1 MIMTDKTFNYQIN
14 VPDGCMAKTIVTPIK
29 MLTDKPHVRAF
40 SEGLGRLAV
49 DKQLT
54 LTDKNVLLFLI
65 SVMEYENLLNL
76 TQRELSEGL
85 GIVQQ
90 EVSKSIKKLIEG
102 GYLKIVDKNGR
113 QNIYQLNPHLAF
125 KSRAKNYN
133 LLCTIWDEDQSQ
145 TDDSLEA

>member
-1 MIMTDKTFNYQIN
+1 MTDKTFNYQIN

>member
-65 SVMEYENLLNL
+65 SVMEYENLLNI
-76 TQRELSEGL
+76 TQKALSEEL
-85 GIVQQ
+85 GIVQP

-113 QNIYQLNPHLAF
+113 QNVYQLNPHLAF

-133 LLCTIWDEDQSQ
+133 LLCTIWDEDDSQ
-145 TDDSLEA
+145 PDDSLEA

>member
-1 MIMTDKTFNYQIN
+1 MTDKTFNYQIN
-14 VPDGCMAKTIVTPIK
+14 VPDGCMAKTVVTPIK
-29 MLTDKPHVRAF
+29 MLTDKPHVRVF

-49 DKQLT
+49 DRELT

-65 SVMEYENLLNL
+65 SVMEYENLLNI
-76 TQRELSEGL
+76 TQKELSEGL
-85 GIVQQ
+85 SIAQP

>member
-1 MIMTDKTFNYQIN
+1 MNDKTFNYQIN
-14 VPDGCMAKTIVTPIK
+14 VPEGCMAKTVVTPIK

-40 SEGLGRLAV
+40 TEGLGRLAV
-49 DKQLT
+49 DKQLN
-54 LTDKNVLLFLI
+54 LTDTRVLLFLI
-65 SVMEYENLLNL
+65 SVMEYENLLNI
-76 TQRELSEGL
+76 TQKELSEGL
-85 GIVQQ
+85 GIVQP

-113 QNIYQLNPHLAF
+113 QNVYQLNPHIAF

-145 TDDSLEA
+145 PDDSLEA

>member
-14 VPDGCMAKTIVTPIK
+14 VPDGCMAKTVVTPIK
-29 MLTDKPHVRAF
+29 MLSDKPHVRMF

-49 DKQLT
+49 DKDLNG
-54 LTDKNVLLFLI
+54 TDTRVLLFLI
-65 SVMEYENLLNL
+65 SIMEYENLLNV

-90 EVSKSIKKLIEG
+90 EISKSIKKLIKAD
-102 GYLKIVDKNGR
+102 YLRIVDKNGR
-113 QNIYQLNPHLAF
+113 QNIYQLNPHIGF

-133 LLCTIWDEDQSQ
+133 LLCELWDEDQSQ
-145 TDDSLEA
+145 PLDDLEA

>member
-14 VPDGCMAKTIVTPIK
+14 VPDGCMAKTVVTPIK
-29 MLTDKPHVRAF
+29 MLTDKPHVRVF

-49 DKQLT
+49 DRELT

-65 SVMEYENLLNL
+65 SIMEYENLLNV

-90 EVSKSIKKLIEG
+90 EVSKSIKKLIKG
-102 GYLKIVDKNGR
+102 GYLRIVDKNGR
-113 QNIYQLNPHLAF
+113 QNVYQLNPHIGF

-145 TDDSLEA
+145 PDDSLEA

>member
-1 MIMTDKTFNYQIN
+1 MTDKTFNYQIN
-14 VPDGCMAKTIVTPIK
+14 VPDGCMAKTVVTPIK
-29 MLTDKPHVRAF
+29 MLTDKPHVRVF

-49 DKQLT
+49 DRELT

-65 SVMEYENLLNL
+65 SIMEYENLLNV

-90 EVSKSIKKLIEG
+90 EVSKSIKKLIKG
-102 GYLKIVDKNGR
+102 GYLRIVDKNGR
-113 QNIYQLNPHLAF
+113 QNVYQLNPHIGF

-145 TDDSLEA
+145 PDDSLEA

>member
-1 MIMTDKTFNYQIN
+1 MIMSDKTFNYQIN
-14 VPDGCMAKTIVTPIK
+14 VPDGCMAKTVVTPIK
-29 MLTDKPHVRAF
+29 MLTDKPHVRVF

-49 DKQLT
+49 DRELT

-65 SVMEYENLLNL
+65 SIMEYENLLNV

-85 GIVQQ
+85 GIVRE
-90 EVSKSIKKLIEG
+90 EVTKSIKKLIKG

-125 KSRAKNYN
+125 KSRAKNYR
-133 LLCTIWDEDQSQ
+133 LLCSIWDEDDSQ
-145 TDDSLEA
+145 PDDSLEA

>member
-1 MIMTDKTFNYQIN
+1 
-14 VPDGCMAKTIVTPIK
+14 MAKTVVTPIK

-40 SEGLGRLAV
+40 TEGLGRLAV
-49 DKQLT
+49 DKQLN

-65 SVMEYENLLNL
+65 SVMEYENLLNI
-76 TQRELSEGL
+76 TQKELSEGL
-85 GIVQQ
+85 SIAQP

-113 QNIYQLNPHLAF
+113 QNVYQLNPHLAF

-133 LLCTIWDEDQSQ
+133 LLCTIWDEDDSQ
-145 TDDSLEA
+145 PDDSPEA

>member
-65 SVMEYENLLNL
+65 SVMEYENLINL

-145 TDDSLEA
+145 PDDSLEA